1 MWDYLKSI
9 DEKAYEKH
17 RQWMQ
22 LALNLA
28 ATAGNRGDVPVG
40 AVIVDKEGHLIA
52 QEANCKEKHHDPTAH
67 AEILAIS
74 AASQVLGNWHLN
86 DCTLYVTLEP
96 CPMCAGAIIQARL
109 GLLVYGADDPKT
121 GVIRTV
127 ANFIDSPFSNHRLPV
142 IAGILAKESGELLQT
157 WFEKKRNV

>member
-28 ATAGNRGDVPVG
+28 ATAGDRDDVPVG
-40 AVIVDKEGHLIA
+40 AVIVDKQGHLIA
-52 QEANCKEKHHDPTAH
+52 QGANCKEKHHDPTAH
-67 AEILAIS
+67 AEILAIR
-74 AASQVLGNWHLN
+74 AASQV
-86 DCTLYVTLEP
+86 
-96 CPMCAGAIIQARL
+96 
-109 GLLVYGADDPKT
+109 
-121 GVIRTV
+121 
-127 ANFIDSPFSNHRLPV
+127 PV